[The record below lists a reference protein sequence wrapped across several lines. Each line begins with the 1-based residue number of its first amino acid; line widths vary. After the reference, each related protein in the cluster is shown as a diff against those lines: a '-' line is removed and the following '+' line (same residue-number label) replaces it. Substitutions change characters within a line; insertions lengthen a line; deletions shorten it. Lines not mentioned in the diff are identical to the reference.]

1 MDTLSN
7 VNEKREDE
15 VISQDVGFTSKVP
28 LKSPD
33 TSGEVSVKYVP
44 DANKNYLSSG

>member
-7 VNEKREDE
+7 VNKKREDE

-28 LKSPD
+28 
-33 TSGEVSVKYVP
+33 VSIQF
-44 DANKNYLSSG
+44 

>member
-7 VNEKREDE
+7 VNKKREDE

-28 LKSPD
+28 LKKPD
-33 TSGEVSVKYVP
+33 ISGEVSVKYVP
-44 DANKNYLSSG
+44 DVNKRWFV